1 MSYTQHTTTATCTIK
16 NVLDVSD
23 LCHQLYDYLINH
35 EEEELPEELVGCMS
49 VEEFADIVESYVE
62 LSDDKLTISMDTE
75 EINCNGEIFDFIS
88 THYAY
93 IMTSKFM
100 KVTYAMYDS
109 RQGLS
114 ADVTYYDNTNSFID
128 VEALILSR

>member
-1 MSYTQHTTTATCTIK
+1 MSYTHHAATATCTIK
-16 NVLDVSD
+16 CVLDVND
-23 LCHQLYDYLINH
+23 LCHQLYDYLTNH
-35 EEEELPEELVGCMS
+35 EDEIPEGLADCKS
-49 VEEFADIVESYVE
+49 VEEFADILESYVE
-62 LSDDKLTISMDTE
+62 LSNDNLTISMDTE
-75 EINCNGEIFDFIS
+75 EINSDSEIFDFLT

-93 IMTSKFM
+93 LMTSKFM
-100 KVTYAMYDS
+100 KVTYANYDS

>member
-1 MSYTQHTTTATCTIK
+1 MSYTQHTATATCTIK
-16 NVLDVSD
+16 CVLDVND
-23 LCHQLYDYLINH
+23 LCHQLYDYLTNH
-35 EEEELPEELVGCMS
+35 EDEIPEGLADCKS
-49 VEEFADIVESYVE
+49 VEEFADILESYVE
-62 LSDDKLTISMDTE
+62 LSNDNLTISMDTE
-75 EINCNGEIFDFIS
+75 EINSDGEIFDFLA

-93 IMTSKFM
+93 LMTSKFM

-114 ADVTYYDNTNSFID
+114 GDVTYYDNTNSFID

>member
-1 MSYTQHTTTATCTIK
+1 LT
-16 NVLDVSD
+16 
-23 LCHQLYDYLINH
+23 NH
-35 EEEELPEELVGCMS
+35 EDEIPEGLADCKS

-62 LSDDKLTISMDTE
+62 LSNDNLTISIDTE
-75 EINCNGEIFDFIS
+75 EINSDSEIFDFLT
-88 THYAY
+88 THYAHL
-93 IMTSKFM
+93 MTSKFM

>member
-23 LCHQLYDYLINH
+23 LCHQLYDYLTNH
-35 EEEELPEELVGCMS
+35 EDEIPEGLADCKS

-75 EINCNGEIFDFIS
+75 EINCDGEIFDFIA

-128 VEALILSR
+128 VEALIVSR

>member
-1 MSYTQHTTTATCTIK
+1 MSYTQHTATATCTIK
-16 NVLDVSD
+16 CVLDVND
-23 LCHQLYDYLINH
+23 LCHQLYDYLTNH
-35 EEEELPEELVGCMS
+35 EDEIPEGLADCKS
-49 VEEFADIVESYVE
+49 VEEFADILESYVE
-62 LSDDKLTISMDTE
+62 LCDDKLTISTDTE
-75 EINCNGEIFDFIS
+75 EINSDSEIFDFLT

-93 IMTSKFM
+93 LMTSKFM

-128 VEALILSR
+128 VETLILSR

>member
-1 MSYTQHTTTATCTIK
+1 MSYTQHTATATCIIK
-16 NVLDVSD
+16 CVLDVSD
-23 LCHQLYDYLINH
+23 LCHQLYDYLTNH
-35 EEEELPEELVGCMS
+35 EDEIPEGFADCKS
-49 VEEFADIVESYVE
+49 VEEFADILESYVE
-62 LSDDKLTISMDTE
+62 LCDDKLTISTDTE
-75 EINCNGEIFDFIS
+75 EINSDSEIFDFLT

-93 IMTSKFM
+93 LMTSKFM

>member
-1 MSYTQHTTTATCTIK
+1 MSYTQHTATATCTIK
-16 NVLDVSD
+16 CVLDVSD
-23 LCHQLYDYLINH
+23 LCHQLYDYLTNH
-35 EEEELPEELVGCMS
+35 EDEIPEGFADCKS
-49 VEEFADIVESYVE
+49 VEEFADILESYVE
-62 LSDDKLTISMDTE
+62 LCDDKLTISTDTE
-75 EINCNGEIFDFIS
+75 EINSDSEIFDFLT

-93 IMTSKFM
+93 LMTSKFM

>member
-1 MSYTQHTTTATCTIK
+1 MSYTQHTTTATCIIK

-23 LCHQLYDYLINH
+23 LCHQLYDYLTNH
-35 EEEELPEELVGCMS
+35 EDEIPEGLADCKS

-75 EINCNGEIFDFIS
+75 ECNSDYEIFDFLS

-93 IMTSKFM
+93 LMTSKFM
-100 KVTYAMYDS
+100 KVVWASYNS
-109 RQGLS
+109 REGLS
-114 ADVTYYDNTNSFID
+114 GDVTYYDNTNSFID
-128 VEALILSR
+128 VEALIVSR

>member
-1 MSYTQHTTTATCTIK
+1 MSYTQHTATATCTIK
-16 NVLDVSD
+16 CVLDVSD
-23 LCHQLYDYLINH
+23 LCHQLYDYLTNH
-35 EEEELPEELVGCMS
+35 EDEIPEGLADCKS

-62 LSDDKLTISMDTE
+62 LSNDNLTISIDTE
-75 EINCNGEIFDFIS
+75 EINSDSEIFDFLT
-88 THYAY
+88 THYAHL
-93 IMTSKFM
+93 MTSKFM